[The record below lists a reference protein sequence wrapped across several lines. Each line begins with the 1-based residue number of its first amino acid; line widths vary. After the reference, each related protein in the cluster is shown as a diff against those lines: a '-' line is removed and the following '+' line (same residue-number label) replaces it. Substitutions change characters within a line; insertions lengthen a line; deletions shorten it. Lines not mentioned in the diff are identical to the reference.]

1 MRTYPVKSLIL
12 TACLLVASSLAAQH
26 SWEDVGKIVAVGDVH
41 GDYDNFVQVLRQAGI
56 INRRGNWTAGET
68 HLVQLGDL
76 PDRGP
81 DTHKAIELLIKLER
95 QAARRGG
102 MVHVLIGNHEAMNML
117 GDLRY
122 VHPGEYEA
130 FVDRNSERLRERYFE
145 LVVQQRKSA
154 DPLFEVTPEF
164 EDLFSQQVP
173 LGFVEHRVAWS
184 PDGEYGSWV
193 LGKQAVIKLNNTLFL
208 HAGIGPDILGMS
220 LEQINNGVLD
230 ELRGGEAGQVG
241 ESGLATSEGGPLW
254 YRGMASNDEAL
265 ELAHVNAV
273 LEFYDAQRIV
283 IGHTPGLAT
292 IVPRFGAKV
301 LVIDSGLSAYY
312 GGHLASLTIE
322 GDQLINTQRGEA
334 LEIPQ
339 IEMDRLP
346 YFESI
351 LELEPDE
358 VALKAYIEL
367 LRNPPPSIPASLQPE
382 PQADQQ

>member
-339 IEMDRLP
+339 SEMDRLP